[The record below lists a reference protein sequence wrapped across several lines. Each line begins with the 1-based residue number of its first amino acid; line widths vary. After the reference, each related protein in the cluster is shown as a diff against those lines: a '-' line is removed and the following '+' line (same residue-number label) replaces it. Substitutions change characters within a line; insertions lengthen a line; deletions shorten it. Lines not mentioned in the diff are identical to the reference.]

1 MKSLPRPVE
10 IFSPALVSVEVLD
23 AAALSAV
30 VVAVVAVVAVV
41 VEDFVNFA
49 PSIMPL

>member
-30 VVAVVAVVAVV
+30 VVAIV

>member
-10 IFSPALVSVEVLD
+10 IFSPALVSVEVFD

-30 VVAVVAVVAVV
+30 VVAVVVVV

>member
-30 VVAVVAVVAVV
+30 VVAVVVVV